1 MWDENCVRAAL
12 RIQSATQL
20 TAETWGKRH
29 NQWRKVWFEDKVT
42 ACTPRVRATAKLV
55 DACLSHLVTT
65 YQHDQNPARYGSPN
79 DPPTPLPE
87 YGTAAFL
94 QRLHA
99 ELSDV
104 EDDDEDLQRS
114 FTAPD
119 PHRPAVIMLRPAQ

>member
-1 MWDENCVRAAL
+1 M
-12 RIQSATQL
+12 
-20 TAETWGKRH
+20 
-29 NQWRKVWFEDKVT
+29 
-42 ACTPRVRATAKLV
+42 AKLV

-119 PHRPAVIMLRPAQ
+119 PHRPGARLPSAASAGAGTGPAGGLGAAPRTTPADPHGTSVPPADPTAWAPTF